1 MRIPQLILALAGTL
15 MCPGCSELVGLHPF
29 VTDKEAALDARL
41 LGVWVDDDDL
51 YRVRQ
56 DGNGY
61 TIGYSDKKSAAG
73 ARHKSEGFA
82 QMPVNRENPSVGN
95 TPIRAPTHFYVAHP
109 SAAVYKLN
117 AKMLKVGETRI
128 LDLMAEDEDP
138 FQIAAHTPLRV
149 WLEGATLRMAFL
161 DSKWLREHASAQ
173 LAVRELDKRL
183 LIMSPGEE
191 VTRFLPTYGADD
203 RAYGKPT
210 VLTKQE

>member
-51 YRVRQ
+51 YMVTQ

-61 TIGYSDKKSAAG
+61 TIGYSDKKSAA
-73 ARHKSEGFA
+73 
-82 QMPVNRENPSVGN
+82 
-95 TPIRAPTHFYVAHP
+95 
-109 SAAVYKLN
+109 VYKLN
-117 AKMLKVGETRI
+117 AKMLKVGEARI
-128 LDLMAEDEDP
+128 LDLTPAEEDA
-138 FQIAAHTPLRV
+138 FRIAAHTPLRV
-149 WLEGATLRMAFL
+149 WMEGATLRIAFL

-210 VLTKQE
+210 VLTRQE